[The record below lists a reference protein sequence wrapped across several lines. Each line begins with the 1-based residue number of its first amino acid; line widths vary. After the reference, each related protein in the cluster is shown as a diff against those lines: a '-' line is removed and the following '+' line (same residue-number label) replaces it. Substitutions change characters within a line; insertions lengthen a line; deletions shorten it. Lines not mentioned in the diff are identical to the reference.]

1 MSELHWQLIIPDTKL
16 DKCWFADTS
25 IGSSNSTLRLL
36 LKIKQK
42 YQKFHSRSQTLNMLS
57 LFLYLSHSLSS
68 SNVHCNLNFIRQ
80 MVIQVLSLCVTFALI
95 QMASESYW
103 KTNSKRSSRYWAI
116 NSIKNNTAESQHCN
130 TTATN
135 ETVSLHFRFIYSC
148 GCWLFLYFFLFSVF
162 VALPLEIERI
172 PDRLY
177 TSDAYKFLGT
187 LNKTKS
193 CQSFSKCAIL
203 LECKTALSNRRIEK
217 PTHTYTH

>member
-1 MSELHWQLIIPDTKL
+1 M
-16 DKCWFADTS
+16 
-25 IGSSNSTLRLL
+25 RLL

-42 YQKFHSRSQTLNMLS
+42 YQKCYSRSQTLNMLS

-135 ETVSLHFRFIYSC
+135 ETVLLHFRFIYSC
-148 GCWLFLYFFLFSVF
+148 GCCLFLDFFLFSVS
-162 VALPLEIERI
+162 VPLPLEIERI

-177 TSDAYKFLGT
+177 TSDDAYKLLGT

-203 LECKTALSNRRIEK
+203 LECKTALLNRRREK
-217 PTHTYTH
+217 PTHTYVHTLRHLLPSGTITNRKHCLCLKR